1 MAKSVAEVQF
11 QAIAKTSEI
20 WKLVSSIIMT
30 IVDEAYF
37 EAGSKGLTLRS
48 MDPSHIALIDLS
60 WPSSAFEKYDC
71 PSTIKFGLRI
81 SDFAKIIKRSNSND
95 SVEIGLKDS
104 SLTIRTAGGYVRTYK
119 MNLLASGNE
128 NVSPV
133 PKLTFDSKF
142 VLGASVLD
150 RIFIDIQVISENIS
164 IETTVGKKSVTFG
177 GTNDSSNCTVILD
190 DKSRTEENKLQ
201 EVTVKENSKSTY
213 NMDYISKILKIIS
226 SASDILTL
234 EYSSKKPIRLEF
246 GLLNAVWVQ
255 FFLAPRVD
263 R

>member
-1 MAKSVAEVQF
+1 M
-11 QAIAKTSEI
+11 I
-20 WKLVSSIIMT
+20 
-30 IVDEAYF
+30 
-37 EAGSKGLTLRS
+37 
-48 MDPSHIALIDLS
+48 
-60 WPSSAFEKYDC
+60 
-71 PSTIKFGLRI
+71 
-81 SDFAKIIKRSNSND
+81 
-95 SVEIGLKDS
+95 
-104 SLTIRTAGGYVRTYK
+104 
-119 MNLLASGNE
+119 
-128 NVSPV
+128 
-133 PKLTFDSKF
+133 
-142 VLGASVLD
+142 
-150 RIFIDIQVISENIS
+150 
-164 IETTVGKKSVTFG
+164 